1 MRRAE
6 WAAAREGGTMRRL
19 GRLGTAVLFVV
30 LAVGVGVASARPAD
44 ARDEAREAG
53 PFGAE
58 VGVPVALLS
67 RLHHAAEREVQLG
80 ALAEAG
86 GSSDSSR
93 KYGAQ
98 LSADFRELDQRIV
111 ATAASAGIGDTR
123 LSAVEAG
130 ENVVAL
136 KKESDDFGR
145 LANERGASFD
155 RDFWVTVAEAQS
167 AESDMLTSTAAH
179 EPALLGLV
187 SEMSQLYD
195 QSSRRALAAASDVS
209 PSSEPAGSAGEP
221 SADGHSH

>member
-1 MRRAE
+1 
-6 WAAAREGGTMRRL
+6 MRRL
-19 GRLGTAVLFVV
+19 GRLGTAVLFVIS
-30 LAVGVGVASARPAD
+30 AVGVGIAAARAAD
-44 ARDEAREAG
+44 PGDEAREAA

-58 VGVPVALLS
+58 VGAPVALLS

-80 ALAEAG
+80 ELAEAG
-86 GSSDSSR
+86 GASAASR
-93 KYGAQ
+93 KYGAE

-111 ATAASAGIGDTR
+111 ATAASVGIDDAR

-145 LANERGASFD
+145 LANERGAPFD

-167 AESDMLTSTAAH
+167 AESDMLTSTAAR

-195 QSSRRALAAASDVS
+195 RSSRRALAAASAPPAPVGAS
-209 PSSEPAGSAGEP
+209 SAPSEAPPEAPADSHSEGTSAQP
-221 SADGHSH
+221 PDR